1 MDLIDK
7 IRAAKRVFIVG
18 NGGSSANASHICNDI
33 ESCGIRAYV
42 MNEATKSA
50 WENDYEHAEVFSRW
64 LRLHGDP
71 GDLLI
76 ALSGSG
82 KSANIVR
89 ACATAEAIGMTVHRI
104 FGAELGQDMQ
114 TAENH
119 QLVVGHELM
128 RGLRASR

>member
-1 MDLIDK
+1 MELLERV
-7 IRAAKRVFIVG
+7 RASLRVYIVG
-18 NGGSSANASHICNDI
+18 NGGSYANAIHLCNDLLA
-33 ESCGIRAYV
+33 CGIRAYTLDP
-42 MNEATKSA
+42 ATLTASA
-50 WENDYEHAEVFSRW
+50 NDHGYEFVFSRW
-64 LRLHGDP
+64 LDAVGER

-82 KSANIVR
+82 RSPNILR
-89 ACATAEAIGMTVHRI
+89 ACEAAERIGMTVHRI

-128 RGLRASR
+128 RALRAK